1 LIKIFSLLNVTDIF
15 KEKLP
20 DIENQGFAYN
30 SIQAKADIQSSRIRI
45 NEMIVDGDSMKIVCQ
60 GYIDLANNQMNV
72 TALIAPL
79 KTIDFVINKIPI
91 VRYILGGS
99 LISYPIGIKGSLD
112 NPDVTQ
118 IPLSAVG
125 SGLLRILK
133 RTLQLPVKIIQ
144 PASPKQR

>member
-1 LIKIFSLLNVTDIF
+1 
-15 KEKLP
+15 
-20 DIENQGFAYN
+20 
-30 SIQAKADIQSSRIRI
+30 
-45 NEMIVDGDSMKIVCQ
+45 MKIVCQ